1 MHDHKMNAFYRLFIK
16 CLITVLPISLTL
28 YLLFW
33 ITAEV
38 DAIFGTPLA
47 RLLGENY
54 FPGLGL
60 IIGFLG
66 ILLVGISVNNFV
78 SKHFLDWLERRIQ
91 AVPFVKT
98 IYNPLRDVMNLF
110 GSEASD
116 KMKRVVLVELT
127 PQTGVK
133 TLGLVTRDR
142 FQDMNNELFS
152 DLIAVFIPFSYAL
165 GGFTLLV
172 PKSQVTEIDIPVE
185 KAMQLA
191 ITAWVQKS

>member
-1 MHDHKMNAFYRLFIK
+1 MHDNAMTAFYRLFIK
-16 CLITVLPISLTL
+16 GLITALPISLTL

-33 ITAEV
+33 ITAKV
-38 DAIFGTPLA
+38 DDIFGTPIAKLM
-47 RLLGENY
+47 GDHY
-54 FPGLGL
+54 VPGLGL
-60 IIGFLG
+60 VIGFFG
-66 ILLVGISVNNFV
+66 ILLIGVSVNNFV

-116 KMKRVVLVELT
+116 KMKRVVLVELVAG
-127 PQTGVK
+127 TGLK
-133 TLGLVTRDR
+133 SIGLVTRDR
-142 FQDMNNELFS
+142 FPDLPDAHFK

-165 GGFTLLV
+165 GGHTLLV
-172 PKSQVTEIDIPVE
+172 PKSQVIEVDIPVE